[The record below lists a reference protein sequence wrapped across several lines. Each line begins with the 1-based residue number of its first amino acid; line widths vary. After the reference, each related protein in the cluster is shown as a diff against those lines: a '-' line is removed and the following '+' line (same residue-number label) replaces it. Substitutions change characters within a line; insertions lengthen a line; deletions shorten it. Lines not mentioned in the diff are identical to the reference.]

1 MHCLLSHNCPVVI
14 GRTAKKVRDRK
25 KAAMEGP
32 WPAGALLQKEK
43 SKSFSCCGIQMS
55 AGWMTGWL
63 HCYGTDSQRH
73 SCMHKHSFWV
83 RSNFLR
89 EAQRRVC
96 KNLTKTYNNKK

>member
-14 GRTAKKVRDRK
+14 GRTARKVRDK
-25 KAAMEGP
+25 KKQQWRGL
-32 WPAGALLQKEK
+32 GLQGHFCKKKK

-63 HCYGTDSQRH
+63 HGYGTDSQR
-73 SCMHKHSFWV
+73 HKHSFWV